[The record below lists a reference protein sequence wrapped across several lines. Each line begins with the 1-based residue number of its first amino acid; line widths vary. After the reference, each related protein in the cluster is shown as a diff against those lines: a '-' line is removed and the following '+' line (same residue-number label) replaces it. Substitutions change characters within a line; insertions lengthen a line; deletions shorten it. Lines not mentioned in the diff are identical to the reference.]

1 MKKTDRGVSVRIL
14 EKEYQVACAAEERDD
29 LIKAS
34 RYLERKLKEVSG
46 QGKIIG
52 SERAAIM
59 AALNIAYDMVKS
71 QEVMGQQSSNE
82 KRLENLQ
89 KEVRG
94 LVEKFR
100 QSSL

>member
-14 EKEYQVACAAEERDD
+14 EKEYQIACGEEERDD

-34 RYLERKLKEVSG
+34 RYLEHKLKEVAG

-71 QEVMGQQSSNE
+71 QEVMSQQSSNE

-89 KEVRG
+89 REVRG

-100 QSSL
+100 QSSI

>member
-1 MKKTDRGVSVRIL
+1 MKKTDRGVNVRIL
-14 EKEYQVACAAEERDD
+14 EKEYQKACGEEERDD

-34 RYLERKLKEVSG
+34 RYLERKLKEVAG

-59 AALNIAYDMVKS
+59 AALNIAYEMVKS
-71 QEVMGQQSSNE
+71 QEVMSQQSSNE

-89 KEVRG
+89 SEVRG

-100 QSSL
+100 QSSI

>member
-1 MKKTDRGVSVRIL
+1 MKKTNTGLSLRIL
-14 EKEYQVACAAEERDD
+14 EKEYQIACSDDECDD
-29 LIKAS
+29 LMKAS
-34 RYLERKLKEVSG
+34 RYLESKLKEIAG

-59 AALNIAYDMVKS
+59 AALNISYEMVKS
-71 QEVMGQQSSNE
+71 QDIMGQQNSHE
-82 KRLENLQ
+82 KRLEKLQ

-94 LVEKFR
+94 VVDKFR